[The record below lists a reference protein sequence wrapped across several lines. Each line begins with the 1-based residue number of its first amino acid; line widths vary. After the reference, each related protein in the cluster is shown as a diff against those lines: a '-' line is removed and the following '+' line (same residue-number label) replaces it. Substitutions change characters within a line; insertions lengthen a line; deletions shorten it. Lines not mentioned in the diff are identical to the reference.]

1 MGTTIRSLSLYL
13 RKLSVPSAP
22 VMIVPADI
30 ETIVEVFIVLVDM
43 REARKRKLRFF
54 GGLVA
59 KFGIKTDRKAQL
71 TK

>member
-1 MGTTIRSLSLYL
+1 
-13 RKLSVPSAP
+13 
-22 VMIVPADI
+22 MIVPADI